1 MFSSRL
7 LRYNFR
13 VLMFHNW
20 WLLVIPLAVSQVTAF
35 WTVTTQEFAPAL
47 PAATAEM
54 VSPLLAAFLC
64 AHLLAAEYRSG
75 IGAVLASKPV
85 HIGRVVLLRL
95 SIALA
100 FVWALGGLSFL
111 AFTFGMEPFPLA
123 APALALV
130 ISSLFLGLLALT
142 FATLFRHPL
151 AGFGIAACWWLL
163 DLPPGPPINPYLS
176 LKSLASSFPSYPV
189 ALAWDNSLTESWWAA
204 KLLLLLGALALYLLH
219 GRLLFTLGSPLT
231 LRRKRRAVAGA
242 VGLLFVYLV
251 SGAAVKVGYAYQQRG
266 NLYPSD
272 AAWVRRQFG
281 PYGPLPVAALF
292 GPTFKAYVG
301 NIPNSWRLTQAQD
314 GEADLLGDTMQHRRD
329 IDRVLKAYPNSIWA
343 PSALELRARLG
354 LWSRT
359 PPETRVGY
367 YRTLAERHPN
377 SPYTAPA
384 LFQIGRVYEEAAK
397 TVPAYAAKAREAFE
411 AFLARYPNTENS
423 ADALRFLTLDAR
435 RRGDKAAAGNHAE
448 RWINAAPP
456 HEKFMACLTLAELRQ
471 EEGDKEA
478 ARNAAQQAVD
488 AVRDFRRVAQQRALT
503 ISEPRRVRAEQ
514 AAVDALQKA
523 EAFLQ

>member
-1 MFSSRL
+1 MFSNSL

-20 WLLVIPLAVSQVTAF
+20 WLLVIPLAVSQITVF
-35 WTVTTQEFAPAL
+35 WTVTTQQFEPIL
-47 PAATAEM
+47 PAISVET

-95 SIALA
+95 GVALA
-100 FVWALGGLSFL
+100 LVWALGGLSLL
-111 AFTFGMEPFPLA
+111 AFYFGMEPFPLA
-123 APALALV
+123 APALALAV
-130 ISSLFLGLLALT
+130 SSLFLALLALT

-151 AGFGIAACWWLL
+151 AGFGVAACWWLF
-163 DLPPGPPINPYLS
+163 DLPPGPPIHPYLS
-176 LKSLASSFPSYPV
+176 LKSLSSSFPGTG
-189 ALAWDNSLTESWWAA
+189 LAEDNALTEAWWAA
-204 KLLLLLGALALYLLH
+204 KLLLVLGALALYLLH

-231 LRRKRRAVAGA
+231 LRRKRRALAGA
-242 VGLLFVYLV
+242 VGLLLLYLV
-251 SGAAVKVGYAYQQRG
+251 SGAAVKVGYAYQHRG
-266 NLYPSD
+266 NLHPSD

-301 NIPNSWRLTQAQD
+301 SIPNSWRLTQAQE
-314 GEADLLGDTMQHRRD
+314 GEADLLGDTVQHRRD
-329 IDRVLKAYPNSIWA
+329 LDRVLKAYPDSIWA

-367 YRTLAERHPN
+367 YRILAERYPS
-377 SPYTAPA
+377 SPYTASA
-384 LFQIGRVYEEAAK
+384 LFQIGRVYEEAAE
-397 TVPAYAAKAREAFE
+397 TDPAYTPKAREAFE
-411 AFLARYPNTENS
+411 AFLARYPNHEDS

-435 RRGDKAAAGNHAE
+435 RRGDKAAAGNYAE
-448 RWINAAPP
+448 RWIMVAPP
-456 HEKFMACLTLAELRQ
+456 HEKFMACLTLAELCR
-471 EEGDKEA
+471 EEGNKEE
-478 ARNAAQQAVD
+478 ARQAAQQAVD
-488 AVRDFRRVAQQRALT
+488 AVRDFRRAAQQRALT

-514 AAVDALQKA
+514 EAVKAVQKA
-523 EAFLQ
+523 KAFLQ

>member
-1 MFSSRL
+1 
-7 LRYNFR
+7 
-13 VLMFHNW
+13 MFHNW
-20 WLLVIPLAVSQVTAF
+20 WLLVIPLAVSQITVF
-35 WTVTTQEFAPAL
+35 WTVATQQFAPAL
-47 PAATAEM
+47 PAATVEM
-54 VSPLLAAFLC
+54 VSPLLAGFLC

-75 IGAVLASKPV
+75 VGAVLASKPV

-95 SIALA
+95 GVALA
-100 FVWALGGLSFL
+100 FVWALGGLSL
-111 AFTFGMEPFPLA
+111 LVFTFGMEPYSLA

-130 ISSLFLGLLALT
+130 ISSLFLALLALT

-151 AGFGIAACWWLL
+151 AGFGVAACWWLL

-176 LKSLASSFPSYPV
+176 LKSLASSFPSFPV
-189 ALAWDNSLTESWWAA
+189 ALVSDNALTKAWWAA

-242 VGLLFVYLV
+242 VGLLLVYLV
-251 SGAAVKVGYAYQQRG
+251 SGAVVKVGYAYQHRG
-266 NLYPSD
+266 KLYPSD

-301 NIPNSWRLTQAQD
+301 SIPNSWRLTQAQE
-314 GEADLLGDTMQHRRD
+314 GEADLLGDTLQHRRD
-329 IDRVLKAYPNSIWA
+329 LDRVLKAYPDSIWA

-354 LWSRT
+354 LWSHT

-367 YRTLAERHPN
+367 YRILAERHPN
-377 SPYTAPA
+377 SPYTASA
-384 LFQIGRVYEEAAK
+384 LFQIGRVYEEAAE
-397 TVPAYAAKAREAFE
+397 TDPAYGKKAREAFE
-411 AFLARYPNTENS
+411 AFLALYPNSDDS

-435 RRGDKAAAGNHAE
+435 RRGDKAAAGNYAR
-448 RWINAAPP
+448 RWITAAPP

-471 EEGDKEA
+471 EEGDREETRKA
-478 ARNAAQQAVD
+478 
-488 AVRDFRRVAQQRALT
+488 AQQRALT
-503 ISEPRRVRAEQ
+503 ISEPRRVRAKQ
-514 AAVDALQKA
+514 AAVDALLKA
-523 EAFLQ
+523 KAYLQ